1 MRITALHIGLCMVK
15 HNNLRV
21 VKICIVVFFIV
32 IIFCSA
38 RSADALV
45 NQAILRTDTTELT
58 IGGPVEIDTT
68 AQAWRFSWGPKAA
81 FHLFF
86 PGDLTSSVDFEGYE
100 FGYGCSVGVNL
111 RFIHKTNWLLQTGFS
126 IGYDNAPIQ
135 MVPVVPIYGDA
146 AWPSHSLH
154 QGTMVLP
161 VQAGYIFNYGDDLG
175 FGIMTGVEGSFGFA
189 GALSTPR
196 GERHYD
202 LYGDNGVFRR
212 WNVSWVTGF
221 LIELPPTITVGIDGS
236 FGLLNVARQPV
247 FRFKAMNETYVRISM
262 TYWLK

>member
-1 MRITALHIGLCMVK
+1 MADNIALK
-15 HNNLRV
+15 KLRV
-21 VKICIVVFFIV
+21 LF
-32 IIFCSA
+32 A
-38 RSADALV
+38 
-45 NQAILRTDTTELT
+45 AILLAVAPGMAIAAQVAEDDSVSVAGQSEIADNT
-58 IGGPVEIDTT
+58 GVVEGLSQETGS
-68 AQAWRFSWGPKAA
+68 AWRLSWGPKAA
-81 FHLFF
+81 FHLFL

-212 WNVSWVTGF
+212 WNISWVTGF
-221 LIELPPTITVGIDGS
+221 LIELPPTITVSIDGS